1 MHGLSRRPWVV
12 TEGVEEGLA
21 DLTQSAWQEKG
32 DQAPGLLP
40 GSANLLVQ
48 LQRLDRIRSKRVPE
62 SHRL

>member
-1 MHGLSRRPWVV
+1 MV